1 MSTSPNSS
9 SSSDAAPST
18 AWLGDVS
25 CRVDVVLGTCAV
37 KVRECLA
44 LARGSVVPLAQP
56 AGADL
61 ELRAEGIALALGEVV
76 VVDDRTSLRVSRI
89 LPPSGSEA
97 A

>member
-1 MSTSPNSS
+1 MS
-9 SSSDAAPST
+9 
-18 AWLGDVS
+18 WLMDVS

-37 KVRECLA
+37 KVRDCLA
-44 LARGSVVPLAQP
+44 LARGSVVPLTQP

-61 ELRAEGIALALGEVV
+61 ELRAEGVAIAHGEVV
-76 VVDDRTSLRVSRI
+76 MLDDRTSLRVSRI